1 MYTSSPYHIPNSQ
14 APIPGKE
21 VYWDY
26 DTPQSRKYREAL
38 RKEFEE
44 SDSPVARKNATP
56 KLRMVHKPRVESEA
70 DLERVRKGE
79 QAMQDLLEFCREA
92 EAEKQDEID
101 GNSKVKIESADHV
114 LKAELKFDDLSMES
128 KIKKEVGE
136 MRTIKTSISLM
147 EEDMFADD
155 FHFGEINAS
164 AEESERDAKSLEGT
178 EEENINHLNSAITG
192 DDMDFDDDDD
202 SFLVTATQMESEYAA
217 KIAVEAKI
225 NGLREAEVTQA
236 MHLKERERAVVQ
248 PAVNS
253 IKDEINAFGNDQDD
267 SFDMM
272 MSQMVVPSV
281 IDAPNSPV
289 LRRKRKCMDL
299 AAPSQPQIPPIIGNK
314 SGKAEKSTELSAPLR
329 NLGSG
334 GSLRKFSSFD
344 SQEQKKTFSRVKS
357 DPYIVPGDNS
367 SVSRHQAVLQPVSL
381 MSNRPIT
388 RSVCSKEDIERK
400 KREALARRQQSQS
413 QVKKI

>member
-1 MYTSSPYHIPNSQ
+1 M
-14 APIPGKE
+14 G
-21 VYWDY
+21 
-26 DTPQSRKYREAL
+26 
-38 RKEFEE
+38 
-44 SDSPVARKNATP
+44 
-56 KLRMVHKPRVESEA
+56 
-70 DLERVRKGE
+70 
-79 QAMQDLLEFCREA
+79 
-92 EAEKQDEID
+92 ID
-101 GNSKVKIESADHV
+101 GNSSKVKIESTDH
-114 LKAELKFDDLSMES
+114 LRKTELKFDDLSMES

-136 MRTIKTSISLM
+136 MGAIKTSTSSM
-147 EEDMFADD
+147 EDDMFADD
-155 FHFGEINAS
+155 FHFGEIDVS

-178 EEENINHLNSAITG
+178 EEGNVIHLNSAITG
-192 DDMDFDDDDD
+192 DDMDFGDDDD

-225 NGLREAEVTQA
+225 NGFREAEATQA
-236 MHLKERERAVVQ
+236 MHLEERRESAVVQ
-248 PAVNS
+248 PAVDR

-281 IDAPNSPV
+281 IDANSPV

-299 AAPSQPQIPPIIGNK
+299 AAPSQTQIPPTINNK
-314 SGKAEKSTELSAPLR
+314 SGKAKTSTELSAPIR

-334 GSLRKFSSFD
+334 GTLRKFSSFD

-357 DPYIVPGDNS
+357 DPYIVPGVDS

-413 QVKKI
+413 QAKKI